1 MNNFGVFVAEIGFSS
16 CDDSAESGK
25 QRRVR
30 VARLS
35 ESEAT
40 VYVPALWC
48 RQNHSR
54 DRGSRRA

>member
-1 MNNFGVFVAEIGFSS
+1 MDDFGLFVAKVGFSS

-40 VYVPALWC
+40 VYVPAWWC
-48 RQNHSR
+48 RQNHPR